1 MGFLDKLS
9 ELIYNINFSSMKSI
23 YLMKKTFFI
32 IFLTIFLQSCGIGEK
47 VKNVRKPVDLRT
59 SPLDPD
65 ERARKNIEEG
75 RGISLGTLGNKK
87 TTYEFSTSNPM
98 WRASLETLDFI
109 PFATVDYSGGM
120 IITDWYSDGSSSQ
133 GEALKITVRFLSN
146 EIRSDSLKVIVHKKE
161 CTSFNNCNTTLLP
174 ETSKIKM
181 ALLSEILKKAAVI
194 EKETKQKK

>member
-32 IFLTIFLQSCGIGEK
+32 IFLAIFLQSCGIGEK
-47 VKNVRKPVDLRT
+47 VKNVRKPVDLRN

-194 EKETKQKK
+194 EQETKQKK

>member
-32 IFLTIFLQSCGIGEK
+32 IFLAIFLQSCGIGEK

-59 SPLDPD
+59 TPLDPD

>member
-1 MGFLDKLS
+1 MILS
-9 ELIYNINFSSMKSI
+9 YKSKIMRLFNKINNIYKFFFTNLLIF
-23 YLMKKTFFI
+23 
-32 IFLTIFLQSCGIGEK
+32 IFLMVSACSVPNALKPKK
-47 VKNVRKPVDLRT
+47 VDPSIPVKAKD
-59 SPLDPD
+59 
-65 ERARKNIEEG
+65 RARKNIEEG

-194 EKETKQKK
+194 EQETKQKK

>member
-9 ELIYNINFSSMKSI
+9 ELIYNINSSSMKSI

-32 IFLTIFLQSCGIGEK
+32 IFLAIFLQSCGIGEK

-59 SPLDPD
+59 TPLDPD

-181 ALLSEILKKAAVI
+181 ALLSEILKKAAII
-194 EKETKQKK
+194 EQETKKKK

>member
-1 MGFLDKLS
+1 
-9 ELIYNINFSSMKSI
+9 
-23 YLMKKTFFI
+23 MKKTFFI
-32 IFLTIFLQSCGIGEK
+32 IFLAIFLQSCGIGEK
-47 VKNVRKPVDLRT
+47 VKKIHKPVDLRNT
-59 SPLDPD
+59 PLDPD

-109 PFATVDYSGGM
+109 PLATVDYSGGM
-120 IITDWYSDGSSSQ
+120 IITDWYSNGSSSQ

-161 CTSFNNCNTTLLP
+161 CASFNNCNTTLLP

-181 ALLSEILKKAAVI
+181 ELLSVILKKAAII
-194 EKETKQKK
+194 EQETKQKK